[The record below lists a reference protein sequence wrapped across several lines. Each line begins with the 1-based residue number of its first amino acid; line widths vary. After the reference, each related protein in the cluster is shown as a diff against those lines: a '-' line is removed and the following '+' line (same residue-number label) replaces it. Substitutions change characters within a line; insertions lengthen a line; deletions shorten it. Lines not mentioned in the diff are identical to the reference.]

1 MILKGVKKG
10 HKEDHNSIPTPSN
23 EKYQRPHKCS
33 IVFVTDTIIHPETV
47 MVHLQELLIVRLF
60 VEEVM
65 KALLEAFKSYHEYA
79 SITFGAMMASRRS
92 IDLASF
98 AE

>member
-1 MILKGVKKG
+1 
-10 HKEDHNSIPTPSN
+10 
-23 EKYQRPHKCS
+23 
-33 IVFVTDTIIHPETV
+33 